1 MKKEN
6 QLSSSELSLSVIEG
20 MIEKKASN
28 IVLMDLKKVHNA
40 ISDYFVICSG
50 NSDTQ
55 IDAISKSIEE
65 VVYKKSGQDPWNRE
79 GRQNREWILLDY
91 VDVVVH
97 VFQKDKREYYDI
109 EALWGD
115 ADFTYFG
122 EDAKPSKTPIEN

>member
-1 MKKEN
+1 MKKEK

-20 MIEKKASN
+20 MIEKKAN
-28 IVLMDLKKVHNA
+28 NVVLMDLRKVHNA
-40 ISDYFVICSG
+40 IADYFVICSG

-55 IDAISKSIEE
+55 IDAIAKSVEAT
-65 VVYKKSGQDPWNRE
+65 VYKKTKQDPWNRE

-97 VFQKDKREYYDI
+97 VFQKEKRSFYDI
-109 EALWGD
+109 ESLWGD

-122 EDAKPSKTPIEN
+122 EDMKPSKSPVH